1 MHIDVVVMLVYD
13 HVKACLGARGI
24 ERVGENKIILLFKM
38 KNNICETLFFVLYE
52 KVKLTSTSHF
62 VSLKQSS

>member
-24 ERVGENKIILLFKM
+24 EKVGETKILLLFK
-38 KNNICETLFFVLYE
+38 IE
-52 KVKLTSTSHF
+52 K
-62 VSLKQSS
+62 